1 MPQLELGVVQTITH
15 TGAQAGEIDEI
26 QLLFRYNSGLYTI
39 NTENGDKEAAGAG
52 YVIKLET
59 QGSIDAQGEISWDD
73 QGFLDGNM
81 AMTAGAYSLRNQL
94 LNGYS
99 GTQPGTGSPVNLQQ
113 VQFDQGV
120 NTDVLVEGTPIFGH
134 GGKHVGPVSFTHTIN
149 LEPFQPFSGFRLKV
163 CRITASQNTTE
174 DAYGRAHTWGN
185 RDSRTKLG
193 YRGSDVKKYRLFKQ
207 AELVVLLE
215 L

>member
-1 MPQLELGVVQTITH
+1 
-15 TGAQAGEIDEI
+15 
-26 QLLFRYNSGLYTI
+26 
-39 NTENGDKEAAGAG
+39 
-52 YVIKLET
+52 
-59 QGSIDAQGEISWDD
+59 
-73 QGFLDGNM
+73 M

-99 GTQPGTGSPVNLQQ
+99 GTQPAQVSPVNLQQ

-193 YRGSDVKKYRLFKQ
+193 YRGSDVKKYQAIQAGGISGSFGIIKENNFHYTALANVTFSSRQFDSVPTRMYDCFGMLVKSTFK
-207 AELVVLLE
+207 LYYTRRSRVSSNSCRRNSRKSWKFTFSP
-215 L
+215 